1 MLKESLPQTT
11 HNSSSSTPISYDP
24 FLFVDSLTNRS
35 IQVKNFKE
43 KGNRTTHRHSK
54 TQQIQELTA
63 SNELDQCID
72 FLKQTMTF
80 RKKALRQTLFKDSS
94 RRESSSPV

>member
-11 HNSSSSTPISYDP
+11 HNSSSATPISYDP

-35 IQVKNFKE
+35 IQVKNFQE
-43 KGNRTTHRHSK
+43 KGLRKTHRHSK
-54 TQQIQELTA
+54 TQEMPDFTA
-63 SNELDQCID
+63 SKELDQCID

-80 RKKALRQTLFKDSS
+80 RKNALRETLFKDSC
-94 RRESSSPV
+94 RKESNSQV